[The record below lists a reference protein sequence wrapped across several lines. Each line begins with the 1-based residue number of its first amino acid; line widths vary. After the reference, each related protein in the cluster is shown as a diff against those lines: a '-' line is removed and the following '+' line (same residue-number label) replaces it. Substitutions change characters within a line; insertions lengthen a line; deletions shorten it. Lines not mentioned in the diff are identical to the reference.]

1 MVLCHSPKNS
11 AYKAAVEERFGN
23 ILRHARY
30 SKPVTHHV
38 PDLFDRNWNSL
49 FLILVP
55 GGCDKSIGP
64 SGKKFFEVL
73 KAVTYKMVL

>member
-1 MVLCHSPKNS
+1 MV
-11 AYKAAVEERFGN
+11 AVWNRIDEERFGN

-30 SKPVTHHV
+30 NKPIIHHV
-38 PDLFDRNWNSL
+38 PDLFDRNIL

-64 SGKKFFEVL
+64 SGKKSFEVL